1 MSGPRSAGSIDRALQ
16 EAEAILGPLL
26 PAAEASVPPEVALF
40 VTGVV
45 VTSRR
50 LEATAL
56 GPLITPGSHFLELLV
71 IVQDWRFT
79 TL

>member
-1 MSGPRSAGSIDRALQ
+1 
-16 EAEAILGPLL
+16 
-26 PAAEASVPPEVALF
+26 

-45 VTSRR
+45 VTPRR

-71 IVQDWRFT
+71 IIQDWRFT